1 MKARVKFHQLIFKTP
16 GGTSRGV
23 LKTKDAWFLIL
34 EDNGLRGIGECSV
47 IYGLSVE
54 TKELVVKK
62 LDDLCDFLNSGK
74 KPDDGFFIDCPA
86 VHFAYEM
93 AILDLQNHS
102 PNVLFETSFTDSG
115 SIPINGLV
123 WMGSKEYMF
132 DQIKDKISQGFKCI
146 KIKIAAIDFQEEL
159 DLLKYI
165 RSQFSSDDIEI
176 RVDANG
182 GFKLNEAFDNLNR
195 LSEFDLH
202 SIEQPIAQGNSAEMA
217 VLCKESPIDI
227 ALDEELI
234 GVDVE
239 TQGAELLQIIKP
251 QYIILKPSL
260 VGGFAKSEK
269 WFALAKE
276 NNIKW
281 WITSALES
289 NIGLNAI
296 AQWTSTLNSSMYQG
310 LGTGQLFTNNIP
322 SPLNIKSGALYYKG
336 GWDLN
341 LILGA

>member
-34 EDNGLRGIGECSV
+34 EEDGNVGIGECSV

-54 TKELVVKK
+54 TKTLIERK
-62 LDDLCDFLNSGK
+62 LSILCDSLNSGEIILT
-74 KPDDGFFIDCPA
+74 DFFSDCPA
-86 VHFAYEM
+86 VRFAYEM
-93 AILDLQNHS
+93 AILDLNSKTQNLIYES
-102 PNVLFETSFTDSG
+102 SFVNG
-115 SIPINGLV
+115 VPIPINGLV
-123 WMGSKEYMF
+123 WMGTKKYMF
-132 DQIKDKISQGFKCI
+132 DQIKEKLTKGFKCI

-165 RSQFSSDDIEI
+165 RSQFSSDEIQI

-182 GFKLNEAFDNLNR
+182 GFKINEALSNLKR
-195 LSEFDLH
+195 LTEYDLH
-202 SIEQPIAQGNSAEMA
+202 SIEQPIKQGLKSEMA
-217 VLCKESPIDI
+217 RLCEESPLAI

-234 GVDVE
+234 GVDVDLNGE
-239 TQGAELLQIIKP
+239 FLLRDINP

-260 VGGFAKSEK
+260 LGGFERSEK
-269 WFALAKE
+269 WIRLANKFD
-276 NNIKW
+276 IKW

-296 AQWTSTLNSSMYQG
+296 AQWTSTLNSNMYQG

-322 SPLNIKSGALYYKG
+322 SPLVINDGALHYKG
-336 GWDLN
+336 DWDLS
-341 LILGA
+341 LIL